1 MEIRASSCIIE
12 FQSRLKTG
20 GHLKTNAVCLD
31 IKSSR
36 HGHICHLGTFDT
48 ALTSLNSLVGVLL
61 QIVLEKPL
69 CFGQH

>member
-1 MEIRASSCIIE
+1 MEIKASSCIIE
-12 FQSRLKTG
+12 FQSRLRSG
-20 GHLKTNAVCLD
+20 GHLMTNAVCLD

-61 QIVLEKPL
+61 NLYVLI